1 MVLTSLFIRRTCHR
15 FAIWQGALVWSLSSP
30 FVLSLSK
37 HRSFLDDVQRKDGPL
52 RLPCRRS
59 GQASTSSGRTGS
71 NLHAARGLSLRIA
84 IGRKRERQADRGAA
98 PDEDGARHG
107 HRPDGPPGAT
117 PQPDPAPP
125 RRAPR
130 PGERDFGTET
140 EPKE

>member
-84 IGRKRERQADRGAA
+84 ISRKRERPADRGIGSASC
-98 PDEDGARHG
+98 R
-107 HRPDGPPGAT
+107 
-117 PQPDPAPP
+117 
-125 RRAPR
+125 
-130 PGERDFGTET
+130 ERVCQYG
-140 EPKE
+140 